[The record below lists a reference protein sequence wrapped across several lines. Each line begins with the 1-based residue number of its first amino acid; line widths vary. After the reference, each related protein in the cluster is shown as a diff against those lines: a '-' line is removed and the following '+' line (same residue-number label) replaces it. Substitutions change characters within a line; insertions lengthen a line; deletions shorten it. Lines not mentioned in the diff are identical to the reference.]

1 MISSLCLWQIW
12 AYHTLCFT
20 YGLHI
25 CGIINIHH
33 DIINISLNLL
43 KERTFCKWYI
53 KEILQKTVIDTRNTI
68 PLLEASQILKFKD
81 CLLSQIRELYNV
93 ILTYPVSSVNSCL
106 PNPCKNDGLCVTV
119 RGKGYQCKCR
129 DGFNGPHCES
139 KFLALFTILKG
150 LRAVTWCFWFKI
162 NFYERKKHRKCK
174 RIWQQ

>member
-1 MISSLCLWQIW
+1 MSSLCLWQIW

-25 CGIINIHH
+25 CSIINIYH

-53 KEILQKTVIDTRNTI
+53 KEILQKTVLVQESRYHFYRRVKFW
-68 PLLEASQILKFKD
+68 SLKI

-139 KFLALFTILKG
+139 KFLALITILV
-150 LRAVTWCFWFKI
+150 LD
-162 NFYERKKHRKCK
+162 
-174 RIWQQ
+174 

>member
-33 DIINISLNLL
+33 GITNILLNLL

-53 KEILQKTVIDTRNTI
+53 KEILQKTVVDTRITI

-81 CLLSQIRELYNV
+81 MFVKSNTRTVLCYFDLS
-93 ILTYPVSSVNSCL
+93 C
-106 PNPCKNDGLCVTV
+106 
-119 RGKGYQCKCR
+119 
-129 DGFNGPHCES
+129 FFS
-139 KFLALFTILKG
+139 KFLPPQPLQKWRIMCHCSWKG
-150 LRAVTWCFWFKI
+150 LPMQVSRWIQRTALW
-162 NFYERKKHRKCK
+162 E
-174 RIWQQ
+174 

>member
-1 MISSLCLWQIW
+1 MGQREVLTVH
-12 AYHTLCFT
+12 AFF
-20 YGLHI
+20 
-25 CGIINIHH
+25 
-33 DIINISLNLL
+33 
-43 KERTFCKWYI
+43 RPVMI

-81 CLLSQIRELYNV
+81 CLLSQIWELYNV

-150 LRAVTWCFWFKI
+150 LRAVTWCFLFKI